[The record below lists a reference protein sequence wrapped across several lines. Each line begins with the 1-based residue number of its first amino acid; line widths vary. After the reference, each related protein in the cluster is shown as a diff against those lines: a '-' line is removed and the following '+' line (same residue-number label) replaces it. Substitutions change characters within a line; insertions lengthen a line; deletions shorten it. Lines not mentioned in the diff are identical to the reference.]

1 MTGALESF
9 HAAHKARLA
18 RFAQAALRHNQPQ
31 AVISIAPADEA
42 KNEYTANRRL
52 YETTARAPAYMPIAQ
67 RILRAI
73 ANEFEMT
80 VAEMLGP
87 SRDLK
92 FTTPRNF
99 AVGMM
104 LEMTNMSLP
113 AIGRRL
119 GGRDHT
125 TIINSRTR
133 FQELIASEAVRNRF
147 DQIKAEIAHA

>member
-1 MTGALESF
+1 MSALAQF
-9 HAAHKARLA
+9 HADHKARLA
-18 RFAQAALRHNQPQ
+18 RFAQAAARHRLPPAVTPVEQPT
-31 AVISIAPADEA
+31 ARKE
-42 KNEYTANRRL
+42 EYATTRRQ
-52 YETTARAPAYMPIAQ
+52 YETAARIPAYMPIAQ

-104 LEMTNMSLP
+104 LEITNMSLP
-113 AIGRRL
+113 AIGRRM

-125 TIINSRTR
+125 TIINSRSR
-133 FQELIASEAVRNRF
+133 FQELVASEAVRNRF
-147 DQIKAEIAHA
+147 DQIKAEIARA